1 MAQHRRTEL
10 GPRGLILRGGGAPEE
25 VPFFAGAMHY
35 WRVQPRSWRACL
47 ERMRGAGLRLVQS
60 YVPWSVHED
69 KPGVIAWDGEL
80 DLGRFL
86 DRVGDL
92 GMLAVLR
99 PGPHV
104 NAELTGFGFPDRI
117 LRSRAIQARTARGT
131 PAWLPVPPRAFPVP
145 SYASTAFRA
154 EVGGWLG
161 EAAEVIAPRLWP
173 NGPVVALQVDNEQH
187 MMFRSGAFDLDYHP
201 DALDWWHDYAGDL
214 EPPRAWDPD
223 DPGRCARWVAFKEHY
238 AARALG
244 WVAEEL
250 DAAGLGA
257 VARYHNLPPCEPSHV
272 DLPAIEQAINGP
284 CGMDFYHTAAD
295 YPVVRRR
302 ALHLCGTAS
311 PLPVAPEV
319 GVGGPPWL
327 TPMSEADQESVMLG
341 LLAAGVRGMGLYMM
355 VDRERWYG
363 AAIGPDG
370 SIDAPS
376 YDRIRRI
383 VRALDAV
390 DWPSLRREAVVAI
403 FLARADARFASASS
417 VADPVSPLVAEF
429 LRPGPAGAAELG
441 LDEAAARH
449 RRWIDAV
456 ERALAL
462 AQIPYDI
469 VDEGVPAS
477 RLGDYK
483 AVVAPTLDR
492 VDRAAWARLRQAAEA
507 GTRIILGPGRPSR
520 DEFDQPL
527 GEDGRLPP
535 KVGLIRPE
543 SLEDLDG
550 LADDL
555 AAVAGDLE
563 DLWIPADGD
572 AVDTSVYRDRNGSVR
587 VLFVGN
593 RTGNACSPRI
603 LVPFGARLE
612 DVTGG
617 DRLAEAAGQVELS
630 LAPWQVRMFRISPS
644 SARRD

>member
-10 GPRGLILRGGGAPEE
+10 GPRGLILGGGAAAEE

-35 WRVQPRSWRACL
+35 WRVQPRNWRACL
-47 ERMRGAGLRLVQS
+47 EAIRAAGLRLVQS
-60 YVPWSVHED
+60 YVPWSVHEE
-69 KPGVIAWDGEL
+69 KAGRVAWDGEL

-86 DRVGDL
+86 DLVGDL

-99 PGPHV
+99 PGPHI

-117 LRSRAIQARTARGT
+117 LRAREMQARTARGT

-145 SYASTAFRA
+145 SYASTSFRA
-154 EVGGWLG
+154 QVGGWLG
-161 EAAEVIAPRLWP
+161 AAAEVIAPRLWP
-173 NGPVVALQVDNEQH
+173 DGPVVALQVDNEQH
-187 MMFRSGAFDLDYHP
+187 MMFRSGAYDLDYHP

-214 EPPRAWDPD
+214 EPPRAWDPG

-244 WVAEEL
+244 WIAEEL
-250 DAAGLGA
+250 DDAGLGT
-257 VARYHNLPPCEPSHV
+257 VARYHNLPPSEPFHV
-272 DLPAIEQAINGP
+272 DLPAIERAIGGP
-284 CGMDFYHTAAD
+284 CGLDFYHRAAD

-311 PLPVAPEV
+311 PLPLAPEV

-327 TPMSEADQESVMLG
+327 PAMSAADQESVLLG

-370 SIDAPS
+370 TAEQPA
-376 YDRIRRI
+376 YDRLRRI
-383 VRALDAV
+383 LGALDAV
-390 DWPSLRREAVVAI
+390 DWPSLRREAEVAI
-403 FLARADARFASASS
+403 FVARADARFGAASS
-417 VADPVSPLVAEF
+417 VADPAAPLVAEF
-429 LRPGPAGAAELG
+429 LRPGPAGSAELG
-441 LDEAAARH
+441 LDEAAARQ

-456 ERALAL
+456 ERALEL
-462 AQIPYDI
+462 AQIPYDM
-469 VDEGVPAS
+469 VDEGVPAA

-483 AVVAPTLDR
+483 AVIAPTLDR
-492 VDRAAWARLRQAAEA
+492 VDRAAWTRLRQAAES
-507 GTRIILGPGRPSR
+507 GTRIILGPGRPTR
-520 DEFDQPL
+520 DERDQPL
-527 GEDGRLPP
+527 GDDAHLPP
-535 KVGLIRPE
+535 RVGLIRPE
-543 SLEDLDG
+543 SLEDVDG

-572 AVDTSVYRDRNGSVR
+572 AVDTSAFRDASGAVR
-587 VLFVGN
+587 VLFVAN
-593 RTGNACSPRI
+593 RAGEACSPRI

-612 DVTGG
+612 DVTAG
-617 DRLAEAAGQVELS
+617 DLLAEADGKATVA
-630 LAPWQVRMFRISPS
+630 LAPWQVRMFRVTLSLAPH
-644 SARRD
+644 D